1 MARPVPLGA
10 EKILVP
16 PGRSISRAVAL
27 HPTEEAGVQ
36 IEASSAVCLYVVDE
50 ENWGKLRAGQP
61 FRGVAHRQVR
71 SHALAFRASSA
82 GLSHVVVR
90 NPNHTPVRLTL
101 LISI

>member
-1 MARPVPLGA
+1 MVPAVPLGA
-10 EKILVP
+10 EQILIP
-16 PGRSISRAVAL
+16 PKRWVSRTIAL
-27 HPTEEAGVQ
+27 DLGERAGIQLEAGRPVH
-36 IEASSAVCLYVVDE
+36 LYVVDE
-50 ENWGKLRAGQP
+50 ENWAKLRAGQP
-61 FRGVAHRQVR
+61 FRGVVHRQVR